1 MDLPLVGGG
10 TETGVQHPHQGNC
23 LGQLFGSETHFSL
36 RVKQLIC
43 DSLKGMRI
51 TETILAAAKCIPDRD
66 MGPLEGTEA
75 GSWSVGLWSNPRV
88 RSAIDRR
95 ETAQWDGREET
106 EVGNAYEGKPGSQ
119 GGKAILLNHA

>member
-1 MDLPLVGGG
+1 MSRTGPALSGSGNRSRGPVPTSGQMFG
-10 TETGVQHPHQGNC
+10 TEMKH
-23 LGQLFGSETHFSL
+23 LRL
-36 RVKQLIC
+36 RVKKLLC

-51 TETILAAAKCIPDRD
+51 TETILAPAKCIPDRD
-66 MGPLEGTEA
+66 MGPLEGTEV

-88 RSAIDRR
+88 RSAIDRG

-106 EVGNAYEGKPGSQ
+106 VVGNACEGKPGSQ

>member
-1 MDLPLVGGG
+1 
-10 TETGVQHPHQGNC
+10 
-23 LGQLFGSETHFSL
+23 
-36 RVKQLIC
+36 
-43 DSLKGMRI
+43 MRI

-119 GGKAILLNHA
+119 GGKAMLLSHTQRLEPTLYPLPTHHHWQLKNRERPQPEEPFKSLMCLTE

>member
-1 MDLPLVGGG
+1 M
-10 TETGVQHPHQGNC
+10 
-23 LGQLFGSETHFSL
+23 SL

-43 DSLKGMRI
+43 ASLKGMRI
-51 TETILAAAKCIPDRD
+51 TQTILAAAKHAPDRD

-95 ETAQWDGREET
+95 ETIQWDGREEIV
-106 EVGNAYEGKPGSQ
+106 VGNACEGKPGSQ
-119 GGKAILLNHA
+119 GSKAILLSHV